1 MSKRIKIM
9 IAAVM
14 LLCFFSGCQSGE
26 EGEGAKVIDTYLA
39 GTESVPA
46 MGAEDGVEA
55 NESEPSAYAY
65 IGLEDAGGSVGT
77 SVERRTSE
85 ESGFWIVNKNL
96 RKTEAPDFT
105 EEKGWIYLAKESAEE
120 EGKLF
125 VLALEWSPSICTVVA
140 SIQDAPKGQ
149 EQASSDDEAESLTHM
164 DTVEKIQGMQPSA
177 LGLDGTSMNEYN
189 IYVRNGLIMVN
200 GEACIWVEIYTDEN
214 SAHTNIPEGTY
225 YLSRDGKRLYRLNRS
240 DNTVQELKL

>member
-26 EGEGAKVIDTYLA
+26 EGEGAKVVDTYLA

-46 MGAEDGVEA
+46 MGVEDGVNA
-55 NESEPSAYAY
+55 SESEPSAYAY
-65 IGLEDAGGSVGT
+65 VGLEDAGGSVGAY
-77 SVERRTSE
+77 VERMTSE
-85 ESGFWIVNKNL
+85 ENGFRIVNKSL
-96 RKTEAPDFT
+96 RKAEAPDFT
-105 EEKGWIYLAKESAEE
+105 QEKGWVYLAKESAEE
-120 EGKLF
+120 EGKFF
-125 VLALEWSPSICTVVA
+125 VLAIEWSPSICTVVA
-140 SIQDAPKGQ
+140 SIQDAPTGQ
-149 EQASSDDEAESLTHM
+149 GQDAPEETEALTHT
-164 DTVEKIQGMQPSA
+164 DTVERIQAMQPSVF
-177 LGLDGTSMNEYN
+177 GLDGTSMSEYN
-189 IYVRNGLIMVN
+189 IYVRNGLVMVN

-214 SAHTNIPEGTY
+214 PAQTNIPEGTY